1 MGFDC
6 GIVGL
11 PNAGK
16 STLFNAL
23 TASRAAE
30 AANYPFCTIEPNVA
44 QVAVPD
50 ERLHTVA
57 RLAGSA
63 QIVPTRLGF
72 VDIAGLVEGA
82 SRGAGL
88 GNQFLAHV
96 REVDAIVHVVRC
108 FEDADVSHLSG
119 AIDPPADAETVETEL
134 MLADL
139 ETLER
144 AAERLVK
151 KARGGDAEAKAVLA
165 LVEVA
170 QTALAAGA
178 PARSV
183 ALEGADDAARLC
195 SLGLLTAKP
204 AIIVGNVDEAHAAS
218 GNALSAFAEAWATD
232 HDLPSLV
239 VSAALEA
246 EVATLD
252 EPALRTAFLSDAGI
266 TEPGLA
272 RLVHAGYAMLGL
284 ITFFTAN
291 DNEAHAWTVV
301 AGTTALSAARVVH
314 TDFARGFVRAE
325 TIAYADYV
333 DTGGEAGAREAGTMR
348 LEGKDYAVQDGDV
361 LRFRAGA

>member
-23 TASRAAE
+23 TASRTAE
-30 AANYPFCTIEPNVA
+30 AASYPFCTIEPNVGR
-44 QVAVPD
+44 VAVLD
-50 ERLHTVA
+50 ERLETVA
-57 RLAGSA
+57 RLTGSA
-63 QIVPTRLGF
+63 KIVPTRLGF

-108 FEDADVSHLSG
+108 FEDADVSHPSG
-119 AIDPPADAETVETEL
+119 TVDPPADAEIVETEL

-139 ETLER
+139 QTLER
-144 AAERLVK
+144 SVERLVK
-151 KARGGDAEAKAVLA
+151 KARGGDAEAKSMLA
-165 LVEVA
+165 LVEVVQA
-170 QTALAAGA
+170 ALAAGA
-178 PARSV
+178 PART
-183 ALEGADDAARLC
+183 AAPEAGQDAARFRA
-195 SLGLLTAKP
+195 LGLLTAKP
-204 AIIVGNVDEAHAAS
+204 AIIIANVDETNAAS
-218 GNALSAFAEAWATD
+218 GNRLSANAEAWAAD
-232 HDLPSLV
+232 HDLASLV

-252 EPALRTAFLSDAGI
+252 DPAMGVAFLRDAGVD
-266 TEPGLA
+266 ESGLA
-272 RLVHAGYAMLGL
+272 RLVRAGYALLGL

-291 DNEAHAWTVV
+291 QNEAHAWTVV
-301 AGTTALSAARVVH
+301 AGTTAAAAAGEVH

-325 TIAYADYV
+325 TTAYEAYFEA
-333 DTGGEAGAREAGTMR
+333 GGEAGAREAGAMR
-348 LEGKDYAVQDGDV
+348 LEGRDYPVQDGDV
-361 LRFRAGA
+361 LRFRASG